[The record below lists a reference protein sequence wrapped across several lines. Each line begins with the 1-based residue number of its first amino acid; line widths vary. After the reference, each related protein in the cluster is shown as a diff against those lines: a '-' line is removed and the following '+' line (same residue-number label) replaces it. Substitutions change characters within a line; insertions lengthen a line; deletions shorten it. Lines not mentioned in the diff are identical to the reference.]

1 MAPLVVLVAV
11 TGLTRLAGWLHLAD
25 WLDSWPHAARLGVA
39 AMFTLTA
46 TAHFAPPLRNQ
57 LIAMVPPR
65 LPSPT
70 ALVTLTGI
78 LEFAGA
84 AALLIPPTAP
94 TAAACLA
101 LLLLTMFPANIH
113 AAHAQVGMHHT
124 PLRFR
129 TLEQALY
136 LTLCILASF

>member
-84 AALLIPPTAP
+84 AALLIPRPPPQQPPAWHSYCSPCSPPTSTPP
-94 TAAACLA
+94 T
-101 LLLLTMFPANIH
+101 P
-113 AAHAQVGMHHT
+113 
-124 PLRFR
+124 R
-129 TLEQALY
+129 
-136 LTLCILASF
+136 